1 MLRHL
6 TKRNFQL
13 ALLCLI
19 CVASSYAQTATKSYG
34 RVDVEII
41 KEKKPKKI
49 NTKVK
54 IKSAFTGGDS
64 SWIQSLEKTLNQ
76 SIQYKNGAKAGKYIV
91 SVAFVVDKEGDISD
105 IRCVNDPV
113 GFGMEEQVL
122 RAIKKK
128 TKWLPSSQG
137 VPVRPYRTSSSTPPE
152 SN

>member
-1 MLRHL
+1 M
-6 TKRNFQL
+6 RNFQL
-13 ALLCLI
+13 SLLCLI
-19 CVASSYAQTATKSYG
+19 CIASSYAQTATSSYG
-34 RVDVEII
+34 RVDVEIT

-49 NTKVK
+49 YTKVE

-76 SIQYKNGAKAGKYIV
+76 SIQYENGAKAGKYIV
-91 SVAFVVDKEGDISD
+91 SVVFVVDKEGNISD
-105 IRCVNDPV
+105 IRCLNDPP
-113 GFGMEEQVL
+113 GFGMAEEVL

-137 VPVRPYRTSSSTPPE
+137 VPVRPYRTSSSTPTV